1 MKTTARLLALLLALC
16 LMVGLC
22 ACGDGEQKPEGNTT
36 VTTTK
41 TETTTTTK
49 AEETAAFQVKV
60 VDQNGN
66 PVSGTMIQI
75 CKDTCIPKMS
85 DENGVATFNIEITD
99 GYKLSVLTCP
109 AGYTYTGEAEVYLES
124 GSTEITVQLQ
134 SEA

>member
-1 MKTTARLLALLLALC
+1 MKTTARWLVLLLTLC
-16 LMVGLC
+16 LTVSLC
-22 ACGDGEQKPEGNTT
+22 ACGEGEQKPADDTT

-49 AEETAAFQVKV
+49 AETATFQVKV

-66 PVSGTMIQI
+66 PVPGTMVQI
-75 CKDTCIPKMS
+75 CKENCVPKIT
-85 DENGVATFNIEITD
+85 DANGVAVFDIEITD
-99 GYKLSVLTCP
+99 GYKLSVSNCP

-124 GSTEITVQLQ
+124 GATAYTVELQ

>member
-1 MKTTARLLALLLALC
+1 MKTTARWFSLLLVLC
-16 LMVGLC
+16 LAVSLC
-22 ACGDGEQKPEGNTT
+22 ACGEGEQKPAGDAT

-41 TETTTTTK
+41 AETTTTTK

-66 PVSGTMIQI
+66 PVSGAMIQI

-85 DENGVATFNIEITD
+85 DEAGVAAFNIEITD